1 MKTASAIVM
10 VVGVTMF
17 NLVATDAHEQ
27 NLNRRSMYELIVDS
41 AASSNDVSQNEFH
54 AKHVKTV
61 ASTDYFG
68 TPGFDKPRPF

>member
-17 NLVATDAHEQ
+17 NLVTTDAHEQ
-27 NLNRRSMYELIVDS
+27 NLKRRSVHALMVDS
-41 AASSNDVSQNEFH
+41 TSANDVSQNEFR
-54 AKHVKTV
+54 AIDVMAI